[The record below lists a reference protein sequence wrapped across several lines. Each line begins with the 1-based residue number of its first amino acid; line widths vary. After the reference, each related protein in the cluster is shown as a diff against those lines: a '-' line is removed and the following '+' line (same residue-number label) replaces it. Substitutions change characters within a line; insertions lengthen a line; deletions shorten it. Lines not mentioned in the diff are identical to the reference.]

1 MTGLPAYRTNKV
13 CGMHFNLPQFFKMK
27 NVVGQG
33 QGRRGKPVCPPR
45 FYLTR

>member
-27 NVVGQG
+27 NVGG
-33 QGRRGKPVCPPR
+33 PGPR
-45 FYLTR
+45 EERETRVST